1 MLALANV
8 TKLYG
13 TVIGVNDVTVELGPG
28 AHGLLGPNGAGK
40 TTLLGLVT
48 GQLRPTMGTV
58 RIFGERPFAN
68 PRVLARIGYCPAG
81 DLLERGATPREWVA
95 YLVRLAGHA
104 ATAARRLADT
114 ALERVR
120 IGEAAD
126 RPLVTLSKGQ
136 RQRAKI
142 AGAIAHGPDLLVL
155 DEPFVG
161 LDPVARHELVE
172 LVREWAGDRSLLVA
186 SHLLHEIEALD
197 AGLAV
202 ILGGRLV
209 ASGDVA
215 EIRDLVDTFPAE
227 VRLSADRPRRLAE
240 IACGGDLVD
249 TMRFEGADTLV
260 IGTRYPRQLAA
271 RLATAAADE
280 GIAIATLHAADRSLE
295 GVFDR
300 LVQLHRGIG
309 SSPAGARP
317 PADRR
322 AVSRAAA
329 LPGARPTA
337 GLALDGPPE
346 DRP

>member
-1 MLALANV
+1 MIALSHV

-13 TVIGVNDVTVELGPG
+13 TVIGVNDVTVEIGPG

-58 RIFGERPFAN
+58 RIFGARPCGN
-68 PRVLARIGYCPAG
+68 PAVLARIGYCPAG
-81 DLLERGATPREWVA
+81 DLLERRATPREWVT
-95 YLVRLAGHA
+95 YLVRLAGHSA
-104 ATAARRLADT
+104 AGAARLASA
-114 ALERVR
+114 ALDRVQ
-120 IGEAAD
+120 IGEAAG

-136 RQRAKI
+136 RQRAKL
-142 AGAIAHGPDLLVL
+142 AGAIAHAPDLLVL

-161 LDPVARHELVE
+161 LDPVARHDLVE

-215 EIRDLVDTFPAE
+215 EIRSLVDTLPAE

-240 IACGGDLVD
+240 LACAGGEVD
-249 TMRFEGADTLV
+249 ALRFEGDDGLV
-260 IGTRYPRQLAA
+260 IGTRQPGPLAA
-271 RLATAAADE
+271 RLARAAATE

-309 SSPAGARP
+309 SAQAGPRP
-317 PADRR
+317 
-322 AVSRAAA
+322 
-329 LPGARPTA
+329 
-337 GLALDGPPE
+337 ALDGRVAALAPAAE
-346 DRP
+346 RGS